1 MVVDAV
7 ISMGSSDA
15 WPKKARLITTNTNA
29 TETILQVS
37 TNAKMRIL
45 FWVTVGSDGIAEFT
59 NAVKTTDKW
68 ELGVKVYAK
77 SGGRATIAEPVR
89 MVEVDG

>member
-1 MVVDAV
+1 
-7 ISMGSSDA
+7 MGSSDA

>member
-37 TNAKMRIL
+37 NNAKMRIL